1 MNTSTINSLFDESL
15 GGKPGKNVP
24 RNVRKDVAYLWP
36 LALFILTIAAAVPAC
51 FWLGRQYDSK
61 SMFYICLITGLLI
74 LTTGAFIFL
83 KRD

>member
-36 LALFILTIAAAVPAC
+36 LILFILTIAASFSAC
-51 FWLGRQYDSK
+51 FWFGSQYNPR
-61 SMFYICLITGLLI
+61 SMFYIYLIAGLLI
-74 LTTGAFIFL
+74 LTTGAFFFL